1 MNVLYACLG
10 KRPRT
15 HLPDYSFCVCS
26 VTGICG
32 SVLDAFGNC
41 TVWIR
46 LFPVASMFT
55 FLMRLYLLFVSYACI
70 ILRNLRIVNI
80 ICEIYAIFSKGGSQ
94 LSEMYERI
102 IEKTDE
108 LGISGKDLG
117 SMLGLKKSPLTDWK
131 NKKSSPTLDQVIK
144 MCEIFA
150 VSADY
155 LIFGK
160 KEEMEENEKEILEL
174 LNQFDKR
181 TQLKFIGR
189 VEALANEMQTE
200 IKRQNIARA
209 ARGQEPLEAT
219 EEQMKI
225 IGEMADKA
233 PNRAHDKDMF

>member
-1 MNVLYACLG
+1 MNILYACLG

-15 HLPDYSFCVCS
+15 HLPAYSFCVCS
-26 VTGICG
+26 VTGIWG
-32 SVLDAFGNC
+32 SVWDAFGNY
-41 TVWIR
+41 TVWVR
-46 LFPVASMFT
+46 LFPVASVFT
-55 FLMRLYLLFVSYACI
+55 FLMRLYLLFVSYTCI

-80 ICEIYAIFSKGGSQ
+80 YCEIYAILSKGGFS

-102 IEKTDE
+102 IKKTDE

-160 KEEMEENEKEILEL
+160 KEEMEENEKEILAL
-174 LNQFDKR
+174 LNQFDDR
-181 TQLKFIGR
+181 TQLKFLGR
-189 VEALANEMQTE
+189 VEA
-200 IKRQNIARA
+200 IA
-209 ARGQEPLEAT
+209 
-219 EEQMKI
+219 K
-225 IGEMADKA
+225 EMANDATQMA
-233 PNRAHDKDMF
+233 PKSAIN

>member
-1 MNVLYACLG
+1 
-10 KRPRT
+10 
-15 HLPDYSFCVCS
+15 
-26 VTGICG
+26 
-32 SVLDAFGNC
+32 
-41 TVWIR
+41 
-46 LFPVASMFT
+46 MFT
-55 FLMRLYLLFVSYACI
+55 FLMRLYLLFVSYTCI

-80 ICEIYAIFSKGGSQ
+80 FCEIYAIFSKGGSP

-174 LNQFDKR
+174 LNQFDNR

-189 VEALANEMQTE
+189 VEAIANEMQTE

-219 EEQMKI
+219 DEQMKF

-233 PNRAHDKDMF
+233 PNRAHDKDLF

>member
-1 MNVLYACLG
+1 M
-10 KRPRT
+10 
-15 HLPDYSFCVCS
+15 
-26 VTGICG
+26 
-32 SVLDAFGNC
+32 
-41 TVWIR
+41 
-46 LFPVASMFT
+46 
-55 FLMRLYLLFVSYACI
+55 
-70 ILRNLRIVNI
+70 
-80 ICEIYAIFSKGGSQ
+80 
-94 LSEMYERI
+94 SEMYERI

-174 LNQFDKR
+174 LNQFDNR

-189 VEALANEMQTE
+189 VEAIANEMQTE

-219 EEQMKI
+219 DEQMKF

-233 PNRAHDKDMF
+233 PNRAHDKDLF

>member
-1 MNVLYACLG
+1 M
-10 KRPRT
+10 
-15 HLPDYSFCVCS
+15 
-26 VTGICG
+26 
-32 SVLDAFGNC
+32 
-41 TVWIR
+41 
-46 LFPVASMFT
+46 
-55 FLMRLYLLFVSYACI
+55 
-70 ILRNLRIVNI
+70 
-80 ICEIYAIFSKGGSQ
+80 
-94 LSEMYERI
+94 SEMYERI

-150 VSADY
+150 VSAYY

-174 LNQFDKR
+174 LNQFDNR

-189 VEALANEMQTE
+189 VEAIANEMQTE

-219 EEQMKI
+219 DEQMKF

-233 PNRAHDKDMF
+233 PNRAHDKDLF